1 VEGGGGGAFS
11 PLDGA
16 VWARVTEKGH
26 IVELYGLKKKGAMA
40 GEVEGRGGGGGLS
53 ARQVEEA
60 AGRSGRGR
68 DSWCDNDP
76 GTVSAHVT
84 REQGKGGGSGY
95 GRCGPRWFVARPVV
109 WAGLNEQCPL

>member
-40 GEVEGRGGGGGLS
+40 GEVEGRGGGG
-53 ARQVEEA
+53 A
-60 AGRSGRGR
+60 AQHTSGGGGGGEVRSG
-68 DSWCDNDP
+68 
-76 GTVSAHVT
+76 
-84 REQGKGGGSGY
+84 QGLM
-95 GRCGPRWFVARPVV
+95 V
-109 WAGLNEQCPL
+109 